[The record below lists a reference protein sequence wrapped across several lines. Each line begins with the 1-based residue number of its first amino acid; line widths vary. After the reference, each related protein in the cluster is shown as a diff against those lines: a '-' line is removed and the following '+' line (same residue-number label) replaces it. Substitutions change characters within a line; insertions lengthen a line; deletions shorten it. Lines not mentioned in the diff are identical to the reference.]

1 MHKGNQNKSL
11 PKLFFYL
18 RRIFWGGK
26 CKVKLNQ
33 NSSTNDVCS
42 KNKIKGIDQTKCRFN
57 LIFSHRQGSLSLR
70 FLNYPAL
77 FSAYVLYCID

>member
-1 MHKGNQNKSL
+1 L